1 MIKQRNKLVAT
12 GERVTCED
20 CRGSGTVDSRE
31 GFTTLSSICGGC
43 FGVGSVLVF
52 LEWDRERLQ

>member
-1 MIKQRNKLVAT
+1 MIKQQNKLVAT

-20 CRGSGTVDSRE
+20 CRGSGTVDSHE
-31 GFTTLSSICGGC
+31 GFTRLSGMCGGC

-52 LEWDRERLQ
+52 VEWERERLQ